1 MSDVVTTV
9 ATCVATGTVGGMFC
23 ATFGFD
29 PSLLAGGM
37 LGGLMGCLIVQT
49 LIPDKD
55 EVRMR
60 RILALMVGSVLLATI
75 ATALV
80 SPTVIRTF
88 NLQDV
93 PPGLVRIAVGAVIGG
108 LAQPLVVIGSAK
120 LLKWFGGVDP
130 KETPHA

>member
-1 MSDVVTTV
+1 MTDVVTTAAV
-9 ATCVATGTVGGMFC
+9 CVATGTFGAMFC

-29 PSLLAGGM
+29 PSLLAGGL
-37 LGGLMGCLIVQT
+37 LGGFMGCLIVQT

-55 EVRMR
+55 DVRLR

-80 SPTVIRTF
+80 SPTVIRLA

-93 PPGLVRIAVGAVIGG
+93 PAGLVRLGVGAVIGG

-120 LLKWFGGVDP
+120 LLKWFGGVGE
-130 KETPHA
+130 KETPNA